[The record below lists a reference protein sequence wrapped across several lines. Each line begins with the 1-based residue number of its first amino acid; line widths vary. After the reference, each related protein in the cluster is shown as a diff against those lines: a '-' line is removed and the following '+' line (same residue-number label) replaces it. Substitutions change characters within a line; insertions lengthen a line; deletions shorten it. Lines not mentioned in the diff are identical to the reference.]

1 MTAIVGILN
10 KRAVAIAADSTVTV
24 KKDGKAKFFNNTR
37 KIFSLSENIPVGIM
51 MTGDVEFMGMP
62 WDVIFGQYKAYR
74 NGKPL
79 PHLKDYM
86 DDFLSFLTSFPHLN
100 TKEVYN
106 SYLYEELT
114 NFYYTRK
121 AIVDSR
127 IREEQGKATKRT
139 FMDHLADVLTEDIE
153 TFSDICQSENMKE
166 IGYKKFYSIAKKQF
180 ESLKKT
186 ISEEG
191 VPAETLPLWER
202 IFYDYI
208 TSSESSVD
216 SQIIFTGYG
225 EDEIYPSI
233 QAATLS
239 GIIDGKLRFHH
250 DSYNEITNVCSSAI
264 IPFAQ
269 YDVMIGLLNGIAP
282 DMCRNIMEK
291 MDEYIEKARELI
303 ITRISEAGYGIKI
316 REILKSVQ
324 FDDLSTAFSEDI
336 HKFVCEHYTD
346 SLLETV
352 NFLSAGEMADMAE
365 SLISITSLH
374 KHCTSSEESVGGP
387 VTVAVITKAEGFRW
401 VKTGERL

>member
-10 KRAVAIAADSTVTV
+10 KRAVAIAADSTITV
-24 KKDGKAKFFNNTR
+24 KKDGKTKFFNNAR
-37 KIFSLSENIPVGIM
+37 KIFSLSDDIPVGIM
-51 MTGDVEFMGMP
+51 MTGDIEFMGMP

-86 DDFLSFLTSFPHLN
+86 ADFLSFLTSFPQLN
-100 TKEVYN
+100 TNEVYN

-114 NFYYTRK
+114 NYYYTRK
-121 AIVDSR
+121 FIADSR
-127 IREEQGKATKRT
+127 VREEQDKATKRT
-139 FMDHLADVLTEDIE
+139 FTDYLAEVVVEDMDA
-153 TFSDICQSENMKE
+153 FSDSCQSENMKE
-166 IGYKKFYSIAKKQF
+166 IGYKKFYAIAKKQF
-180 ESLKKT
+180 EALKET
-186 ISEEG
+186 MSCEG
-191 VPAETLPLWER
+191 VPTDTLPLWEH
-202 IFYDYI
+202 IFYEYI
-208 TSSESSVD
+208 TSSEYFIN

-225 EDEIYPSI
+225 ADEIYPSI

-250 DSYNEITNVCSSAI
+250 DSYNEITDACRSAI

-282 DMCRNIMEK
+282 DMYRNIMEK

-316 REILKSVQ
+316 REILKSVP

-346 SLLETV
+346 NLLETV
-352 NFLSAGEMADMAE
+352 NFLNASEMADMAE
-365 SLISITSLH
+365 SLISITALQ

-387 VTVAVITKAEGFRW
+387 VTVAVITKAEGFGW